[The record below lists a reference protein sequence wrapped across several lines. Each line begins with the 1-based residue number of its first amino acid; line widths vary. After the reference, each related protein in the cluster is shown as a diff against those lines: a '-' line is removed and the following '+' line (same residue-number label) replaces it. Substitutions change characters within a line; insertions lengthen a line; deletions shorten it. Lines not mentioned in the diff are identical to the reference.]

1 MQKNKKWKK
10 KNENRPAGL
19 PVWSHTGGKQPSSAL
34 HRTLLLLKL
43 SPELAVQYSFF
54 LGNLELNFDQIVT
67 SSKYLGSSSR
77 PPPSDNL
84 TTNTW
89 LAFNHCIFF
98 SNQPQ
103 DDDAQDDD
111 AGKKIL
117 NTFVLCVHN

>member
-1 MQKNKKWKK
+1 MKIDQQVCLYGVTQ
-10 KNENRPAGL
+10 EE
-19 PVWSHTGGKQPSSAL
+19 SHPRQPYTAHYSSSNCL
-34 HRTLLLLKL
+34 HNWLQNI
-43 SPELAVQYSFF
+43 PF

-111 AGKKIL
+111 AGEKIL
-117 NTFVLCVHN
+117 TTFVLCVHN